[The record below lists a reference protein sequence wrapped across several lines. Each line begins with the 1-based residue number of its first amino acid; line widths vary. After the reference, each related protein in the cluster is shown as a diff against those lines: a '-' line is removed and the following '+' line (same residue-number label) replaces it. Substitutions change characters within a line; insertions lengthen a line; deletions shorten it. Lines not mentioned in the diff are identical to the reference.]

1 MKYQI
6 THTCGHDEQVE
17 LFGKGTDRQSKI
29 AWMEQ
34 QDCRACRN
42 GAANVAATKANEAN
56 EAAGLPTLTGSEKQ
70 VSWAETV
77 RTNQLAMVVR
87 ELDNVAAAMARQ
99 GKSEAQIATDRAP
112 IDAMVAK
119 VQAQTSAAW
128 WIDHRSDS
136 LQTLLKAAQ

>member
-17 LFGKGTDRQSKI
+17 LFGKGTERTRKI
-29 AWMEQ
+29 TWMES

-42 GAANVAATKANEAN
+42 DAANVAATKANEQ
-56 EAAGLPTLTGSEKQ
+56 AGLPSLMGSEKQ
-70 VSWAETV
+70 VSWAETI
-77 RTNQLAMVVR
+77 RATQLAMIAR
-87 ELDNVAAAMARQ
+87 ELSNVAEAMVRQ
-99 GKSEAQIATDRAP
+99 GKTEAQIAADRAP

-119 VQAQTSAAW
+119 VQTQTSAAW

>member
-1 MKYQI
+1 MKYSI

-17 LFGKGTDRQSKI
+17 LFGKGTERQKKI

-42 GAANVAATKANEAN
+42 GATNAAATTSNA
-56 EAAGLPTLTGSEKQ
+56 AAGLPTLTGSEKQ
-70 VSWAETV
+70 ISWAETV
-77 RTNQLAMVVR
+77 RAAQLAMVAR
-87 ELDNVAAAMARQ
+87 ELNNVAEAMARQ
-99 GKSEAQIATDRAP
+99 GKTPEQIVGAYAP
-112 IDAMVAK
+112 IDVMVVK

-136 LQTLLKAAQ
+136 LQTLLKAAQS